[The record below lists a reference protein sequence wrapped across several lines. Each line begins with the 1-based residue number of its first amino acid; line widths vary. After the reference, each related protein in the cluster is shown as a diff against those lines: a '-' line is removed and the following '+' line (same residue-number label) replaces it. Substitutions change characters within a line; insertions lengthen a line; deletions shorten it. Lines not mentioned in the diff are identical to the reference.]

1 MEKLA
6 IFDVDFTIT
15 SKETLIEFYRFIV
28 GKHPGKI
35 SRLPQAAASGLFYK
49 LRIHDE
55 KAAKEMF
62 LKYLTSFSEAEI
74 CMLSKEFYEKVLLNL
89 LYRDGLNKIKELKAK
104 GCRVIL
110 NSASPE
116 FYLDHLYGIEG
127 VDKVIGTKFLFEN
140 GKFPSKMVGFN
151 NKGEEKVRRLYEY
164 LDGEEIDLEG
174 SYMFSDSMSDEPLL
188 KLVGRPYLINYKRKD
203 PKYPVLNWR

>member
-1 MEKLA
+1 MEKVA

-15 SKETLIEFYRFIV
+15 GKETLIEFYRFIV

-35 SRLPQAAASGLFYK
+35 ARLPQAVASGLFYK
-49 LRIHDE
+49 LGIHDE
-55 KAAKEMF
+55 RAAKEMF
-62 LKYLTSFSEAEI
+62 LKYLTTFSEDEI
-74 CMLSKEFYEKVLLNL
+74 RQLSREFYEKVLLSL
-89 LYRDGLNKIKELKAK
+89 LYRDGLDKIRELKAK
-104 GCRVIL
+104 GCRIIL

-127 VDKVIGTKFLFEN
+127 VDKVIGTRFLFEN
-140 GKFPSKMVGFN
+140 GKFPSRMVGMN

-164 LDGEEIDLEG
+164 LDGDEIDLEG

-188 KLVGRPYLINYKRKD
+188 SLVGRPYLINYKRKD